1 MGALDSILGHDPVTR
16 QNRVAA
22 GAALA
27 LVGAGYYWYS
37 SRQQGEHPVDRA
49 KHEAEQMKEKAKEEA
64 ERVRQTVDD
73 KAQKIT
79 GRK

>member
-1 MGALDSILGHDPVTR
+1 VRAD
-16 QNRVAA
+16 
-22 GAALA
+22 
-27 LVGAGYYWYS
+27 
-37 SRQQGEHPVDRA
+37 PVDRA

>member
-1 MGALDSILGHDPVTR
+1 MGALDNIIGRDPVTR
-16 QNRVAA
+16 QNRIAA

-37 SRQQGEHPVDRA
+37 SRKEGENPVDRA
-49 KHEAEQMKEKAKEEA
+49 KREAGHVKDKAKEEG
-64 ERVRQTVDD
+64 ERVRQAVDD